1 MTKQPPAPEEIEK
14 WDRWFAIESNN
25 IAWTLAEDPGRTPAQ
40 REEMLNAAHASA
52 FHWSR
57 IGSELNKARADML
70 LGLVHALLGNG
81 PLAMTHARR
90 SFEYISA
97 HESPDWEFALAHAV
111 LANAAHAAGET
122 ALYVTQY
129 ALARSSGDAI
139 ADSGDKEIFERI
151 FVQLPAPQSGAAGC
165 DEKWRQE
172 IKRD

>member
-25 IAWTLAEDPGRTPAQ
+25 IAWTLAEDPARTPAQ
-40 REEMLNAAHASA
+40 RQEMLHAAHASA

-57 IGSELNKARADML
+57 VGSELNKARADML

-151 FVQLPAPQSGAAGC
+151 FVQLPTPQDGAAGC

>member
-1 MTKQPPAPEEIEK
+1 MTKQPPAREEIEK

-25 IAWTLAEDPGRTPAQ
+25 IAWTLAEDPARTPAQ
-40 REEMLNAAHASA
+40 RQEMLHAAHASA

-90 SFEYISA
+90 SFEYISS

-122 ALYVTQY
+122 ALYVKQY
-129 ALARSSGDAI
+129 ALARRSGDAI

-151 FVQLPAPQSGAAGC
+151 FVQLPAPQSGAAAG
-165 DEKWRQE
+165 
-172 IKRD
+172 

>member
-14 WDRWFAIESNN
+14 WDRWFANETNN
-25 IAWTLAEDPGRTPAQ
+25 IAWTLAEDSGRTAAQ

-57 IGSELNKARADML
+57 VGSDLNKARADML

-151 FVQLPAPQSGAAGC
+151 SVQLPTPQDGAAGC